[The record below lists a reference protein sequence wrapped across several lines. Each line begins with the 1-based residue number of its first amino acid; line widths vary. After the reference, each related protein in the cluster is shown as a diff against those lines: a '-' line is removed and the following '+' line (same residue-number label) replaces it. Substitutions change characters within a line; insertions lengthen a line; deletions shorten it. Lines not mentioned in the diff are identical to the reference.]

1 MKRLILLLLLSATSF
16 TVFSQLTS
24 QVQAKR
30 GVFTEQLYLNG
41 QWINKITTDMNSD
54 DTTSDNVISTAKAV
68 ADYIRSKITPSAPVT
83 FQDALSAGTTL
94 TKDNFIYGGN
104 NDFVWNTNLSDGSL
118 YRYRISNSSS
128 EYTSAIYGQPNFNT
142 ATEFLQ
148 SRNLNSLIISGDK
161 LTSQINQWKDGGMFF
176 SSRAHYTGA
185 SCFLIMDTSKIEL
198 VGGKPDYA
206 YKQHKFHVT
215 RDSISLGA
223 YMNKPDGTVYIAGTT
238 NLILRGLPAGSPAY
252 DLQTNNNGTVIQKV
266 APKVYT
272 ALLTRTGTNEPVA
285 TILGTN
291 SLGVITW
298 TRTATGN
305 YAGTLSNAFPVGK
318 TFVII
323 GDAND
328 YTDNPFH
335 MRAFRANENEIS
347 VIAINVQGQYT
358 DEFNNVPIEIRVYP

>member
-68 ADYIRSKITPSAPVT
+68 ADYIRNKIMPPAPVT
-83 FQDALSAGTTL
+83 FQDVLSAGSTL
-94 TKDNFIYGGN
+94 TKTNIINGGN
-104 NDFVWNTNLSDGSL
+104 NLFVWNTNLANNYL
-118 YRYRISNSSS
+118 YRFRIDNANSQITRTIYGTDFSTACEFSQSTSRNYLYTLGTKVSNQISQFRDGHMSL
-128 EYTSAIYGQPNFNT
+128 TSAANFTQT
-142 ATEFLQ
+142 ACW
-148 SRNLNSLIISGDK
+148 
-161 LTSQINQWKDGGMFF
+161 LTI
-176 SSRAHYTGA
+176 
-185 SCFLIMDTSKIEL
+185 DTSKVEL
-198 VGGKPDYA
+198 VGGKPDYS

-272 ALLTRTGTNEPVA
+272 ALLSQTGTNDPVA
-285 TILGTN
+285 AVLGTN
-291 SLGVITW
+291 SVGVITW
-298 TRTATGN
+298 TRNSAGSYTG
-305 YAGTLSNAFPVGK
+305 ALTGAFPNGK

-323 GDAND
+323 GNANGN
-328 YTDNPFH
+328 TDTQMFT
-335 MRAFRANENEIS
+335 RAFRASDNTINIS
-347 VIAINVQGQYT
+347 MQDSGQQFV
-358 DEFNNVPIEIRVYP
+358 DVFNNVSIEIRVYP

>member
-68 ADYIRSKITPSAPVT
+68 ADYIRSKIMPPAPVT

-94 TKDNFIYGGN
+94 TKDNFIFGGS

-128 EYTSAIYGQPNFNT
+128 EYTSAIYDQPNFNT
-142 ATEFLQ
+142 LTEFVQ
-148 SRNLNSLIISGDK
+148 SRNNNSLTIWGDNSVSQFQQWRGGAMS
-161 LTSQINQWKDGGMFF
+161 LTSSANYGQTACFF
-176 SSRAHYTGA
+176 T
-185 SCFLIMDTSKIEL
+185 IDTSKVQL
-198 VGGKPDYA
+198 VGGQANYTH
-206 YKQHKFHVT
+206 KQHKLHVT

-223 YMNKPDGTVYIAGTT
+223 YMNKPDGTTYIAGTT

-272 ALLTRTGTNEPVA
+272 ALLSQTGAGDPVA
-285 TILGTN
+285 TVLGTN
-291 SLGVITW
+291 SLGAITW
-298 TRTATGN
+298 TRNSAGSYTG
-305 YAGTLSNAFPVGK
+305 ALTGAFPNGK

-323 GDAND
+323 GNANGN
-328 YTDNPFH
+328 TDTQMFT
-335 MRAFRANENEIS
+335 RAFRASDNT
-347 VIAINVQGQYT
+347 INILMQDSGQQFV
-358 DEFNNVPIEIRVYP
+358 DVFSNVSIEIRVYP